1 MSSEPRLLHKEWGLL
16 PLVLSGI
23 ATVSVIIISIYYDNQ
38 YEIPKIYIGGRYIQC
53 QKSVASL
60 LNAIALVYKYP
71 GLALIVISLSSVI
84 FCYVYDRGMFK
95 FIIICFVLFSYP
107 FTTILAGSK
116 IVLSES
122 SMETMCERGGYGS
135 VAIHLP
141 VLFLSS
147 YVIIGNIVLLAKRWL
162 RGRTKNG

>member
-1 MSSEPRLLHKEWGLL
+1 
-16 PLVLSGI
+16 
-23 ATVSVIIISIYYDNQ
+23 
-38 YEIPKIYIGGRYIQC
+38 
-53 QKSVASL
+53 
-60 LNAIALVYKYP
+60 
-71 GLALIVISLSSVI
+71 
-84 FCYVYDRGMFK
+84 MFI